1 MFLAICVNI
10 FDKIME
16 NYKRQKMDFL
26 DSLQPNDFRN
36 GGSFNQAEII
46 IDKLNEGLYKA
57 VINKKDG
64 DEFINKAAENLFRN
78 DSPAIEK
85 AINLSKAYLKMKLK
99 DISV

>member
-1 MFLAICVNI
+1 
-10 FDKIME
+10 ME
-16 NYKRQKMDFL
+16 DYKRQKMDFL

-46 IDKLNEGLYKA
+46 IDKLNESLLKA

-64 DEFINKAAENLFRN
+64 NDFINKAVNNLFRN

-85 AINLSKAYLKMKLK
+85 AINLSKTYLKMKLEN
-99 DISV
+99 I